1 MNFNSLNELKMRL
14 LPALRN
20 KKEELEKLGY
30 KINEDDIWDDLALL
44 KWSKSSNLKL
54 NDMVNDILKY
64 EINRG

>member
-1 MNFNSLNELKMRL
+1 MNFNSLNELKTRL